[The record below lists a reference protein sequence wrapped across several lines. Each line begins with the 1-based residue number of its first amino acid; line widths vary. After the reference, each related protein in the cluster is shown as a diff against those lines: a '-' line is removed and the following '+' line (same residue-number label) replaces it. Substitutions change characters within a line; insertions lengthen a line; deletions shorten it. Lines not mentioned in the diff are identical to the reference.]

1 MKAGAVLV
9 LFGVCAA
16 SLVVASGTASPVV
29 FGIGEATPPV
39 AATGVLSSLIALIS
53 GGGGIWALLK
63 AISPQAGKVIS
74 VLDPFVN
81 DKKIVDG
88 ASEFVQSIF
97 GGKLDAATLS
107 EEAALLFVSVCRVKA
122 GDADGKDQAF
132 ALLQH
137 IREQNKTLPSKK

>member
-1 MKAGAVLV
+1 MKAGAVLT
-9 LFGVCAA
+9 LFGVCPA
-16 SLVVASGTASPVV
+16 SLVVASGTATPVV
-29 FGIGEATPPV
+29 YGLGEATPTV

-63 AISPQAGKVIS
+63 SISPQAGRVIS
-74 VLDPFVN
+74 VLDPLVS

-107 EEAALLFVSVCRVKA
+107 EEAALLFVSICRIKA
-122 GDADGKDQAF
+122 GDAKGKDDAF
-132 ALLQH
+132 TLLQH
-137 IREQNKTLPSKK
+137 IREQNKSMPSKK